1 MTTARTPGMRAPLAW
16 VMARLV
22 AWLARLAET
31 VRRLP
36 ASRRDVA
43 ALVALGLAARGLT
56 AALLRHPGY
65 LDAAY
70 YTAVARNMAQ
80 GRGLTEDFIIT
91 YLTSPAQVT
100 HPSNLWWLPG
110 ESLLLA
116 PFFWLLG
123 THWWVAELPGVLLTG
138 ALPALGYWLG
148 RDLLGTRRAA
158 LGAGLLTLA
167 SGFYYPL
174 YDPLPDNFGLYAWA
188 AGGALLL
195 LAQGARGRPGRF
207 ALAGLCCG
215 VAHLARAEAP
225 LLLAIGGGL
234 WLWARTSPPTP
245 PLRREGSSNA
255 GGARG
260 ASAGAAFP
268 LGGVV
273 APTSGSPSPAAA
285 GEGLGEGALTS
296 AAPARDDTPVALPL
310 WSLAAFFGGYL
321 LVMAPWF
328 ARNLALVGA
337 PLPPGGLQG
346 AWLREYNDFFSYQK
360 PITLATYLAWGPG
373 PILGSKLAALALT
386 AGQMAAV
393 MSFAL
398 APFALVGMWRLRRT
412 VAAWPWLIYTIGAWL
427 ALALLFPFPA
437 IYGSVLHSEV
447 AVFPFLNV
455 AAVAGLD
462 AALEWIGHRTGAD
475 ARRTASR
482 QRVYLGASI
491 ALAAALSAFLVLSNA
506 HDWDATATAYAT
518 AGHVIAADA
527 RATPPPFSGEG
538 SGERSPIV
546 MVADP
551 ANYYLD
557 AGQRA
562 IVLPDQGLATM
573 AAAARRYG
581 ARYLVLEPVHSPA
594 QDALWRGREASPL
607 LTPLLREPG
616 LQVYRW
622 NW

>member
-1 MTTARTPGMRAPLAW
+1 MATAQPAHDLRSPLERPLLRW
-16 VMARLV
+16 
-22 AWLARLAET
+22 
-31 VRRLP
+31 RRLP
-36 ASRRDVA
+36 PGRRDVL
-43 ALVALGLAARGLT
+43 ALVTLGLLARGLT

-70 YTAVARNMAQ
+70 YYAVARNVAQ

-91 YLTSPAQVT
+91 YLTSPAQAT

-110 ESLLLA
+110 ASLLLL

-123 THWWVAELPGVLLTG
+123 THWWVALVPNVLLTG
-138 ALPALGYWLG
+138 TLPALGYWLG

-158 LGAGLLTLA
+158 LGAGLLTLV

-188 AGGALLL
+188 AGGVLLL

-225 LLLAIGGGL
+225 LLLVIGVGI
-234 WLWARTSPPTP
+234 WLWAWRAGARPSDK
-245 PLRREGSSNA
+245 REA
-255 GGARG
+255 GG
-260 ASAGAAFP
+260 
-268 LGGVV
+268 
-273 APTSGSPSPAAA
+273 
-285 GEGLGEGALTS
+285 EAL
-296 AAPARDDTPVALPL
+296 VALPL
-310 WSLAAFFGGYL
+310 WSLAAFASSYL

-328 ARNLALVGA
+328 ARNLALLGA

-346 AWLREYNDFFSYQK
+346 AWLRGYNDFFSYQQ

-373 PILGSKLAALALT
+373 PILGSKLAALAQT
-386 AGQMAAV
+386 AVHLAAV

-398 APFALVGMWRLRRT
+398 APFALVGMWRLRRR
-412 VAAWPWLIYTIGAWL
+412 VAARPWLLYTAGAWL

-462 AALEWIGHRTGAD
+462 GALDWIGRRTGAD
-475 ARRTASR
+475 ARRTAAR
-482 QRVYLGASI
+482 QRVYLGAAI
-491 ALAAALSAFLVLSNA
+491 TLAAALSAFLVVSNA
-506 HDWDATATAYAT
+506 HDWDATAAAYAT
-518 AGHVIAADA
+518 AGQLIAADA
-527 RATPPPFSGEG
+527 RAPAHPSTVPV
-538 SGERSPIV
+538 V

-551 ANYYLD
+551 ANYYVVS
-557 AGQRA
+557 GQRA
-562 IVLPDQGLATM
+562 IMLPDQGLTTM

-581 ARYLVLEPVHSPA
+581 ARYLVLEPVHSHA
-594 QDALWRGREASPL
+594 QSALWAGREPSPL
-607 LTPLLREPG
+607 LTLLLREPG

>member
-1 MTTARTPGMRAPLAW
+1 MATAQPAHGPRSPLKRPLLW
-16 VMARLV
+16 
-22 AWLARLAET
+22 W
-31 VRRLP
+31 RRLP
-36 ASRRDVA
+36 PGRRDVL
-43 ALVALGLAARGLT
+43 ALVALGLLARGLT

-70 YTAVARNMAQ
+70 YYAVARNVAQ

-91 YLTSPAQVT
+91 YLTTPAQVT

-110 ESLLLA
+110 ASLLLV

-123 THWWVAELPGVLLTG
+123 THWWVALVPNVLLTG
-138 ALPALGYWLG
+138 TLPALGYWLG

-158 LGAGLLTLA
+158 LGAGLLTLV

-195 LAQGARGRPGRF
+195 LAQGARGRPRRF

-225 LLLAIGGGL
+225 LLLAIGVGI
-234 WLWARTSPPTP
+234 WLWAWR
-245 PLRREGSSNA
+245 A
-255 GGARG
+255 GAR
-260 ASAGAAFP
+260 
-268 LGGVV
+268 
-273 APTSGSPSPAAA
+273 PSEKREAA
-285 GEGLGEGALTS
+285 GETL
-296 AAPARDDTPVALPL
+296 VALPL
-310 WSLAAFFGGYL
+310 WSLAAFAGGYL

-328 ARNLALVGA
+328 ARNLALLGT

-346 AWLREYNDFFSYQK
+346 AWLRGYNDFFSYQQ
-360 PITLATYLAWGPG
+360 PVTLATYLAWGPG
-373 PILGSKLAALALT
+373 PILGSKLAALAQT
-386 AGQMAAV
+386 ALHLAAV
-393 MSFAL
+393 LSFAL
-398 APFALVGMWRLRRT
+398 APFALIGMWRLRHR
-412 VAAWPWLIYTIGAWL
+412 VAARPWLLYTAGAWL

-462 AALEWIGHRTGAD
+462 GALDWIACRTGAD
-475 ARRTASR
+475 TRRTAAR
-482 QRVYLGASI
+482 QRVYLGAAI
-491 ALAAALSAFLVLSNA
+491 ALATAMSAFLVLSNA
-506 HDWDATATAYAT
+506 HDWDATAGAYAT
-518 AGHVIAADA
+518 AGQLIAADA
-527 RATPPPFSGEG
+527 HGPTHASTTPV
-538 SGERSPIV
+538 V

-551 ANYYLD
+551 ANYYVVS
-557 AGQRA
+557 GQRA
-562 IVLPDQGLATM
+562 IMLPDQGLATM

-581 ARYLVLEPVHSPA
+581 ARYLVLEPAHSHA
-594 QDALWRGREASPL
+594 QSALWAGRESSPL
-607 LTPLLREPG
+607 LTLLLREPG